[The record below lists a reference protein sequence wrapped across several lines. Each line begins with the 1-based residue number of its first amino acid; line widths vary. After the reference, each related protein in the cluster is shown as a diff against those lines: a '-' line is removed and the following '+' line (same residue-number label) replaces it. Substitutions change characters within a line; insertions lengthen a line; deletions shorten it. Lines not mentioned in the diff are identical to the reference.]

1 MVKVYIEDN
10 ELFGPTVINIKGL
23 RKGSETICRAIE
35 QSLRYTIDGLLS
47 VDWESVDLP
56 ASLKRRLVIVQ

>member
-10 ELFGPTVINIKGL
+10 EIFGPTVIDIKGL
-23 RKGSETICRAIE
+23 RKGSETICKAIE
-35 QSLRYTIDGLLS
+35 QSLRYTVDGLLS
-47 VDWESVDLP
+47 VDWQATELP